1 MPLHSTY
8 CRYALSKPLSF
19 SKLAVF
25 GNQLGG
31 SSVESHDREK
41 YRTHVSPQS
50 ISQLVRM
57 EHPYHPS
64 LEFVQ
69 CPVGISA
76 FTASKWIPPFQNL
89 KCNENLAVNGL
100 VAASILIH
108 GQREK
113 KTADELCPFYPHHSR
128 FSKLH
133 F

>member
-8 CRYALSKPLSF
+8 CRYALSKPLS
-19 SKLAVF
+19 SRKLAVF
-25 GNQLGG
+25 GNHLGG
-31 SSVESHDREK
+31 SLVESHDREK

-50 ISQLVRM
+50 IPQLVRM

-76 FTASKWIPPFQNL
+76 FTASKRIPPFQNL
-89 KCNENLAVNGL
+89 KCNENLVYSLIAGF
-100 VAASILIH
+100 ILIH
-108 GQREK
+108 GEREK
-113 KTADELCPFYPHHSR
+113 KTADELCPFYPLHFR
-128 FSKLH
+128 FSKLQ